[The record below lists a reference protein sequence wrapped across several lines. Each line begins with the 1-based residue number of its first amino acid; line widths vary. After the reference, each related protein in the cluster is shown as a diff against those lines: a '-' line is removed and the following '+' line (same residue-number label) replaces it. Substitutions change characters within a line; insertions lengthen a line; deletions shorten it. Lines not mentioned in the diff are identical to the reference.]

1 MNQYIRDFS
10 EAAPIAPNRSDIARH
25 LYALFAPDFV
35 QAYPD
40 SWIEIAYGDPAVEG
54 GKVNEAKNFSPFKLD
69 DAIAFAEEK
78 NRAGYNIY
86 VGAALRHGERS
97 SSGRASGH
105 HVLAASHAWAEYDHV
120 GDDNRI
126 TAVLKEKG
134 LAPAIVLTTGTV
146 PCPRRH
152 VYLKLD
158 HGATP
163 DEIRAANASLKELLG
178 TDAVQNPDRILRL
191 AGTISYPSP
200 EKRDERGYVTELVAL
215 HQNRGARAYSPDELI
230 GAAPEGARRGR
241 GYNETEEKP
250 APTVESFF
258 KNVNALALVQ
268 PSHWVKPLFGNLVKF
283 YPSTG
288 CWRTTP
294 EANKRLPGRAHLEE
308 AISISQRGVW
318 DYGFEKPSDPI
329 GLVVDYKQTKGFE
342 TGARDAAHWLCSR
355 MHIAPE
361 ALGWGSMERRSAD
374 DPEYANGYSEGGAG
388 EHPSQ
393 EQAPPPPCIQAT
405 PYQWVNPE
413 DVAPREWLY
422 ARHILR
428 KFVTATAAG
437 GATGKTTNSVVE
449 ALVLVTGKP
458 LLGITPHSLCR
469 VWLWNLED
477 PHEEMVRKIQ
487 AACLFY
493 GITKEDIG
501 DRLFLNSGRDTPL
514 VIAEPGPNGTK
525 ILRPV
530 TDAFIKEAKARQI
543 DVSYIDPFV
552 SCSTVP
558 ENDNVGQDKV
568 VKEWGRVADVCN
580 MGVHLLD
587 HTRKA
592 GADEEPSVESVRG
605 GKAKTDACRSVRV
618 LVKMT
623 KKEAD
628 DAGIENPRL
637 YYRAFD
643 GKPNLSYP
651 VEKSEWYK
659 LNNVSLGNGR
669 DGRPSDEMG
678 VVSRWTYPDA
688 LADVTASD
696 WDKCAAAI
704 KAGIWR
710 AHYSSNRWV
719 GNCIA
724 QVMGLDVA
732 QKADR
737 KKVTKLIGM
746 WRAAGSLIEY
756 EDLDENSEKRQFI
769 RVRD

>member
-1 MNQYIRDFS
+1 MNQHFNQSAFEAEPFSGLPDIPALNELELRRQWVAWGYVERDGKMTKPPVNPRNGS
-10 EAAPIAPNRSDIARH
+10 GASHSDPATWGTYEEAAKCA
-25 LYALFAPDFV
+25 
-35 QAYPD
+35 
-40 SWIEIAYGDPAVEG
+40 IERGLAGVGYVLTDDDDVTGVDLDKCRDDEFGMEAWAQEIVAMAETYTEVSPSGRGLRLIWRGKIDKTIKCDPAHVEVYRDRRFLTITG
-54 GKVNEAKNFSPFKLD
+54 THIEGTPLEIRPAPRT
-69 DAIAFAEEK
+69 E
-78 NRAGYNIY
+78 
-86 VGAALRHGERS
+86 AALR
-97 SSGRASGH
+97 
-105 HVLAASHAWAEYDHV
+105 
-120 GDDNRI
+120 
-126 TAVLKEKG
+126 
-134 LAPAIVLTTGTV
+134 
-146 PCPRRH
+146 
-152 VYLKLD
+152 
-158 HGATP
+158 
-163 DEIRAANASLKELLG
+163 
-178 TDAVQNPDRILRL
+178 DRV
-191 AGTISYPSP
+191 
-200 EKRDERGYVTELVAL
+200 E
-215 HQNRGARAYSPDELI
+215 QF
-230 GAAPEGARRGR
+230 
-241 GYNETEEKP
+241 KP
-250 APTVESFF
+250 APATPPHKPNGIISA
-258 KNVNALALVQ
+258 ALAQLP
-268 PSHWVKPLFGNLVKF
+268 PSSGGDFFRSVNTAALQNPGRWVPDLFGSMAKLQ
-283 YPSTG
+283 
-288 CWRTTP
+288 
-294 EANKRLPGRAHLEE
+294 PGT
-308 AISISQRGVW
+308 GVW
-318 DYGFEKPSDPI
+318 RVSSRNLGRNLQEDLSIAPTGIVDFGVADMGDRRHGKRTAID
-329 GLVVDYKQTKGFE
+329 LVIEHGGKNAT
-342 TGARDAAHWLCSR
+342 DAAFWLCDR
-355 MHIAPE
+355 LGIGPAM
-361 ALGWGSMERRSAD
+361 LGWRGRSDTGS
-374 DPEYANGYSEGGAG
+374 GAG
-388 EHPSQ
+388 AQSSQ
-393 EQAPPPPCIQAT
+393 EQAPPPPLIQAM
-405 PYQWVNPE
+405 PYQWVDPQ
-413 DVAPREWLY
+413 DVALRDWLY

-437 GATGKTTNSVVE
+437 GATGKTTNAVVE
-449 ALVLVTGKP
+449 TLVLVTGKP
-458 LLGITPHSLCR
+458 LLGITPTSLCR

-477 PHEEMVRKIQ
+477 PYEEMVRKIQ

-525 ILRPV
+525 ILRPI
-530 TDAFIKEAKARQI
+530 TDAFIREAKANRI
-543 DVSYIDPFV
+543 DVTYVDPFV

-623 KKEAD
+623 KKEAE

-669 DGRPSDEMG
+669 DGKPSDEMG

-704 KAGIWR
+704 KVGTWR
-710 AHYSSNRWV
+710 AHHSSNRWV

-737 KKVTKLIGM
+737 KKVTKLISL
-746 WRAAGSLIEY
+746 WKAAGSLIEY

>member
-1 MNQYIRDFS
+1 VSNLEHDFQTPQPNKADIISLRLKLRENGYCPVPVIGKAPPLPGWQNICKTAAEYEIRRWSRDIPDAVSTGILGGLVIGVDIDVLIPELAERIAFKCKQILGHTPLRRVGQAPKILFCYRV
-10 EAAPIAPNRSDIARH
+10 EAPIKKLQTPD
-25 LYALFAPDFV
+25 LFLD
-35 QAYPD
+35 D
-40 SWIEIAYGDPAVEG
+40 G
-54 GKVNEAKNFSPFKLD
+54 GKHKVEMLADGQHFVAFGIHPDTRQPYRWGEQTPLNTP
-69 DAIAFAEEK
+69 FAE
-78 NRAGYNIY
+78 
-86 VGAALRHGERS
+86 L
-97 SSGRASGH
+97 
-105 HVLAASHAWAEYDHV
+105 
-120 GDDNRI
+120 
-126 TAVLKEKG
+126 
-134 LAPAIVLTTGTV
+134 P
-146 PCPRRH
+146 
-152 VYLKLD
+152 
-158 HGATP
+158 
-163 DEIRAANASLKELLG
+163 
-178 TDAVQNPDRILRL
+178 
-191 AGTISYPSP
+191 
-200 EKRDERGYVTELVAL
+200 LV
-215 HQNRGARAYSPDELI
+215 
-230 GAAPEGARRGR
+230 
-241 GYNETEEKP
+241 
-250 APTVESFF
+250 TVEALERF
-258 KNVNALALVQ
+258 KAEAERIIREAGGLTENERKKKEAGPQ
-268 PSHWVKPLFGNLVKF
+268 P
-283 YPSTG
+283 
-288 CWRTTP
+288 
-294 EANKRLPGRAHLEE
+294 
-308 AISISQRGVW
+308 
-318 DYGFEKPSDPI
+318 
-329 GLVVDYKQTKGFE
+329 
-342 TGARDAAHWLCSR
+342 
-355 MHIAPE
+355 APE
-361 ALGWGSMERRSAD
+361 APPHKPDGITAAALEQLSPNNGGDFFRSVNDAAMRDLGRWVPDLLPAAKLQATGAWRVSSRNLRRNLQEDLSIAPTGIVDWGVADQGDSRGGKRTPIDIVIEHGGKRDAKDAALWLCDRLSIDPATLGWR
-374 DPEYANGYSEGGAG
+374 GAG
-388 EHPSQ
+388 ERKQDAGAGQSSGGQGEQ
-393 EQAPPPPCIQAT
+393 EQAPPPPIIQAT

-449 ALVLVTGKP
+449 VLVLVTGKP
-458 LLGITPHSLCR
+458 LLGITPAGLCR

-477 PHEEMVRKIQ
+477 PYEEMVRKIQ

-501 DRLFLNSGRDTPL
+501 DRLFLNSGRDSPL

-525 ILRPV
+525 ILRPT
-530 TDAFIKEAKARQI
+530 TDAFIKEAKANRI

-669 DGRPSDEMG
+669 DGKPSDEMG
-678 VVSRWTYPDA
+678 VVSRWTYPDT

-704 KAGIWR
+704 RASTWR
-710 AHYSSNRWV
+710 AHHSSNRWV

-732 QKADR
+732 KKADR
-737 KKVTKLIGM
+737 KKVTKLISM
-746 WRAAGSLIEY
+746 WKAAGSLIEY
-756 EDLDENSEKRQFI
+756 EDLDERSEKRQFI
-769 RVRD
+769 RVKD